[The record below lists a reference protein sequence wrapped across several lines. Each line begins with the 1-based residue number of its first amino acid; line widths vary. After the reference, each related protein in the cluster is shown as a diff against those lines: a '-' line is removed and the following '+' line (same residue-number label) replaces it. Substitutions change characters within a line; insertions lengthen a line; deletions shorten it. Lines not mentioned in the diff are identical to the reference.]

1 MAAQSRWRAVDV
13 PIDGRSTSRVIRRLP
28 QHDRYSCH
36 GGHQPW
42 KVHRRMVLASCSMHS
57 TGRICD
63 LHQLTLFTHPMERRR
78 CSTQPQSSSADR
90 DAVCQ
95 PQLHPCMVNLLCS
108 TAQDQRQIY
117 HGGGRHLLVMR
128 GRRAAGGTQPP

>member
-42 KVHRRMVLASCSMHS
+42 KVHRRMVLASCSMVYYGH
-57 TGRICD
+57 
-63 LHQLTLFTHPMERRR
+63 FT
-78 CSTQPQSSSADR
+78 
-90 DAVCQ
+90 VF
-95 PQLHPCMVNLLCS
+95 LL
-108 TAQDQRQIY
+108 Y
-117 HGGGRHLLVMR
+117 YN
-128 GRRAAGGTQPP
+128 